1 MMKAGKLVFLAV
13 SFFPVVVLGALPVAA
28 QKIETVNGVRV
39 VHNEKGGV
47 WAGSPKIKIE
57 LVRTIGGLDEK
68 NPNLAFNA
76 PYDVIR
82 DSAGNTYVLDTRN
95 AQVQK
100 IDAEGKFLKSIGRR
114 GQGPG
119 EFQMPFSMARDTE
132 DNLFVFDAMG
142 RKIEVFSSDGR
153 PLNTIKFETF
163 ANHEIRRLKS
173 RQFVK
178 GGSFPLRDLT
188 AGSRKLPPL
197 LAIVDRDGRTQ
208 KSFGEAADYK
218 DPNVNSHANSF
229 YFDLDGQENVILS
242 FWYQNRIEKYS
253 PDAKLI
259 WRADRPLN
267 YGTEVLDKGKVETSE
282 RGTSIQQPRMN
293 MVSMGIAADGA
304 GRIWVNTY
312 DRQMKP
318 EEQGSSITVGGAT
331 RTTKQANI
339 EKMDIHKI
347 EIFDP
352 DGVLLG
358 EIPLNH
364 LAHGLRI
371 FGDSLFVWERNNAM
385 VYQYRIIEIP

>member
-1 MMKAGKLVFLAV
+1 MKGYWGRLIPFLAV
-13 SFFPVVVLGALPVAA
+13 AFFLPVAAA
-28 QKIETVNGVRV
+28 QKIETVNGARV
-39 VHNEKGGV
+39 VHNEKLGS

-68 NPNLAFNA
+68 DPNLAFNA

-82 DSAGNTYVLDTRN
+82 DSAGNIYVLDTRN

-100 IDAEGKFLKSIGRR
+100 LDAGGKFLKTIGRR

-119 EFQMPFSMARDTE
+119 EFQMPFSMARDAE

-178 GGSFPLRDLT
+178 GGSLLLRDLM

-208 KSFGEAADYK
+208 KTFGEAADYK
-218 DPNVNSHANSF
+218 DPNVNATANSY
-229 YFDLDGQENVILS
+229 YFDLDGQENIILS

-253 PDAKLI
+253 PEAKLV

-282 RGTSIQQPRMN
+282 RGTSIQAPRMN
-293 MVSMGIAADGA
+293 MVSMGIAVDGA

-318 EEQGSSITVGGAT
+318 EEQGASITVGGAT

-339 EKMDIHKI
+339 EKMDIHKL

-364 LAHGLRI
+364 LAHGIRI
-371 FGDSLFVWERNNAM
+371 FGDALFIWERNNAM
-385 VYQYRIIEIP
+385 VYQYRIVEIP